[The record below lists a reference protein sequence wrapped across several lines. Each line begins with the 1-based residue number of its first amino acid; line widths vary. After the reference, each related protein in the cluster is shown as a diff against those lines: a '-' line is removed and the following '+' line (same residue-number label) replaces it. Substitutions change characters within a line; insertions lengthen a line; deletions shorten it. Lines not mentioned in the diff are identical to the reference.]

1 MMHMV
6 RFDSSHPH
14 MDTAVFEL
22 EVDVV
27 RDRDVRPWRT
37 RTHLVAVA
45 VQDHAWWSVME
56 NEARNLAAWMCWHV
70 RGNMVTAVRI
80 VSVEI

>member
-1 MMHMV
+1 MKYTE
-6 RFDSSHPH
+6 RFDPSHPH
-14 MDTAVFEL
+14 MLFEM

-27 RDRDVRPWRT
+27 RDRDVRPWRA
-37 RTHLVAVA
+37 RTHHV
-45 VQDHAWWSVME
+45 SVEVEDQGSWTREE